1 MGKEKRK
8 EDADMFA
15 FGKKKKE
22 PIFQEKKEIAIATL
36 QAVKNGTQESEKMQ
50 AAIDWAIETLRKAE
64 E

>member
-1 MGKEKRK
+1 
-8 EDADMFA
+8 MFA

-36 QAVKNGTQESEKMQ
+36 QAVKSGTQESEKLQ
-50 AAIDWAIETLRKAE
+50 EALDWAIETLRKAE